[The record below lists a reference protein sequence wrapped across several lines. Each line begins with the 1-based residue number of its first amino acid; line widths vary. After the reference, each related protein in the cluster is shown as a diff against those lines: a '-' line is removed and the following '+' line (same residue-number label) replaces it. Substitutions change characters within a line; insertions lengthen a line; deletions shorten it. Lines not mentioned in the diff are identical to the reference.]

1 MFQSKEQRIDWIF
14 LPNLAKYAFQKKSGD
29 SLFIC
34 FNQSNIIKKIE
45 LVEIYFLLILLVLA
59 WGKSILLIFFIY
71 SRQFF

>member
-14 LPNLAKYAFQKKSGD
+14 LPNLAMLSKKSGD

-45 LVEIYFLLILLVLA
+45 LVEIYF
-59 WGKSILLIFFIY
+59 Y
-71 SRQFF
+71 